1 MIFISAGQTKMEEK
15 IVKTQVKL
23 KKRHQEWLNKTNKLK
38 PEQKKKTRHQN
49 ANFVW
54 QHDVGIKVRISMKWM

>member
-1 MIFISAGQTKMEEK
+1 MEEK

-49 ANFVW
+49 ANLV
-54 QHDVGIKVRISMKWM
+54 

>member
-1 MIFISAGQTKMEEK
+1 MRQFNAGDIYQCRTDKNGGK
-15 IVKTQVKL
+15 NSKDTSKT

-49 ANFVW
+49 ANLV
-54 QHDVGIKVRISMKWM
+54 

>member
-1 MIFISAGQTKMEEK
+1 MEEK

-38 PEQKKKTRHQN
+38 PEQKKKKTRHQN
-49 ANFVW
+49 ANLV
-54 QHDVGIKVRISMKWM
+54 

>member
-1 MIFISAGQTKMEEK
+1 MRQFNAGDIYQCRTDKNGGK

-38 PEQKKKTRHQN
+38 PEQKKKNTTSKCK
-49 ANFVW
+49 F
-54 QHDVGIKVRISMKWM
+54 SMTT

>member
-1 MIFISAGQTKMEEK
+1 MEEK

-38 PEQKKKTRHQN
+38 PEQKKT
-49 ANFVW
+49 
-54 QHDVGIKVRISMKWM
+54 HDIKMQILYDNMM